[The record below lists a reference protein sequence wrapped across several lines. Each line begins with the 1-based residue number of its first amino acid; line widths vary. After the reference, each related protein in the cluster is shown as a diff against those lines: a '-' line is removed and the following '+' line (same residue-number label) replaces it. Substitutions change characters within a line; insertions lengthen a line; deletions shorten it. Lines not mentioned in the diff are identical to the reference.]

1 MLVDIGAIMNVGV
14 LYIMYYTLK
23 IKNNDMNDIVV
34 GMGEALWDVLPEGKK
49 IGGAP
54 ANFAYHVSQFGF
66 PSCVVSAIGDDT
78 LGKEIVDNFTSKGL
92 NQLIAEVPYP
102 TGTVHVEIDQ
112 AGIPQYEIK
121 ENVAWDNIPYSTK
134 LEQLAQHTKA
144 VCFGSL
150 AQRNVVSRNTINRF
164 LDAMPQNDDSLIVFD
179 VNLRQGFY
187 NKEILCNSMKRCNIL
202 KINDEELVTVSRM
215 FGYPGIDL
223 QDKCWIL
230 LGKYNLKMLILTC
243 GINGSY
249 VFTPGNVSFQP
260 TPKVEVADTVGA
272 GDSFTAA
279 FIASILKGKSVEE
292 AHSLAVKVSAY
303 VCTKNGA
310 MPLLPPELT
319 A

>member
-1 MLVDIGAIMNVGV
+1 MNE
-14 LYIMYYTLK
+14 
-23 IKNNDMNDIVV
+23 IVV

-54 ANFAYHVSQFGF
+54 ANFAYHMSQFGL
-66 PSCVVSAIGDDT
+66 PSCVVSAIGDDA
-78 LGKEIVDNFTSKGL
+78 LGKEIIENFTSKGL
-92 NQLIAEVPYP
+92 DQLIAEVPYP
-102 TGTVHVEIDQ
+102 TGTVQVEIDQ
-112 AGIPQYEIK
+112 TGIPLYDIK
-121 ENVAWDNIPYSTK
+121 ENVAWDNIPYTEH
-134 LEQLAQHTKA
+134 LDALAKRTKA

-150 AQRNVVSRNTINRF
+150 AQRNVVSRETINHF
-164 LDAMPQNDDSLIVFD
+164 LDTMPKDDDSLVVFD

-187 NKEILCNSMKRCNIL
+187 NKEILCKSMQNCNIL
-202 KINDEELVTVSRM
+202 KINEEELITVSRM

-279 FIASILKGKSVEE
+279 FIASILKRKSVTE
-292 AHSLAVKVSAY
+292 AHTIAVKTSAY
-303 VCTKNGA
+303 VCTQKGA
-310 MPLLPPELT
+310 MPILPPEYT

>member
-1 MLVDIGAIMNVGV
+1 MNE
-14 LYIMYYTLK
+14 
-23 IKNNDMNDIVV
+23 IVV

-54 ANFAYHVSQFGF
+54 ANFAYHVSQFGL
-66 PSCVVSAIGDDT
+66 PSCVVSAIGDDA
-78 LGKEIVDNFTSKGL
+78 LGKKIIENFTSKGL
-92 NQLIAEVPYP
+92 DQLIAEVPYP
-102 TGTVHVEIDQ
+102 TGTVQVEIDQ
-112 AGIPQYEIK
+112 TGIPLYDIK
-121 ENVAWDNIPYSTK
+121 ENVAWDNIPYTEH
-134 LEQLAQHTKA
+134 LDALAKRTKA

-150 AQRNVVSRNTINRF
+150 AQRNVVSRNTINHF
-164 LDAMPQNDDSLIVFD
+164 LDTMPKDDDSLIVFD

-187 NKEILCNSMKRCNIL
+187 NKEILCKSMQNCNIL
-202 KINDEELVTVSRM
+202 KINDEELITVSRM

-279 FIASILKGKSVEE
+279 FIASILKGKSVTE
-292 AHSLAVKVSAY
+292 AHSIAVKTSAY
-303 VCTKNGA
+303 VCTQKGA
-310 MPLLPPELT
+310 MPILPPEYT

>member
-1 MLVDIGAIMNVGV
+1 M
-14 LYIMYYTLK
+14 
-23 IKNNDMNDIVV
+23 KNRMIV

-54 ANFAYHVSQFGF
+54 ANFAYNVSQFGL
-66 PSCVVSAIGDDT
+66 PSCVVSAVGDDP
-78 LGKEIVDNFTSKGL
+78 LGHEIIENFTEKEL
-92 NQLIAEVPYP
+92 NLLIAEVPYP
-102 TGTVHVEIDQ
+102 TGVVNVEIDA
-112 AGIPQYEIK
+112 AGVPQYDIK
-121 ENVAWDNIPYSTK
+121 ENVAWDNIPYTEG
-134 LEQLAQHTKA
+134 LRDLARRTRA

-150 AQRNVVSRNTINRF
+150 AQRNVVSRETINAF
-164 LDAMPQNDDSLIVFD
+164 LDDMPKDDGTLVVFD
-179 VNLRQGFY
+179 VNLRQSFY
-187 NKEILCNSMKRCNIL
+187 TPEILCNSMKRCNIL

-260 TPKVEVADTVGA
+260 TPKVDVADTVGA

-279 FIASILKGKSVEE
+279 FIAGIIKGLSVTE
-292 AHSLAVKVSAY
+292 AHSLAVRTSAY
-303 VCTKNGA
+303 VCTCQGA
-310 MPLLPPELT
+310 MNRLPADLT
-319 A
+319 AAK

>member
-1 MLVDIGAIMNVGV
+1 M
-14 LYIMYYTLK
+14 
-23 IKNNDMNDIVV
+23 
-34 GMGEALWDVLPEGKK
+34 
-49 IGGAP
+49 
-54 ANFAYHVSQFGF
+54 SQFGLD
-66 PSCVVSAIGDDT
+66 SCAISAIGDDP
-78 LGKEIVDNFTSKGL
+78 LGAELLENFNSKGVKHS
-92 NQLIAEVPYP
+92 IETVPYP
-102 TGTVHVEIDQ
+102 TGTVQVEIDQ
-112 AGIPQYEIK
+112 AGIPQYDIK
-121 ENVAWDNIPYSTK
+121 ENVAWDNIPYTTK
-134 LEQLAQHTKA
+134 IESFAERTKA

-164 LDAMPQNDDSLIVFD
+164 LDAIPEQNNPLIVFD

-187 NKEILCNSMKRCNIL
+187 NKDILCNSMSRCNIL

-279 FIASILKGKSVEE
+279 FIASILKGKSVSE
-292 AHSLAVKVSAY
+292 AHQKAVETSAF
-303 VCTKNGA
+303 VCTQQGA
-310 MPLLPPELT
+310 MPTLPTSLT
-319 A
+319 ES